1 MCKKRTLFRKKFHQL
16 NKIIFIGFV
25 LFTTSPLFAGT
36 TDSLPWETPGQ
47 KIEGWLTGSVARIVA
62 IVLIAVSGIM
72 FANGEHGGA
81 FRRMMGIMFGISI
94 SVGAVTLYSSLGF
107 SGAEV

>member
-1 MCKKRTLFRKKFHQL
+1 MFKRRNNIKRIYSRLC
-16 NKIIFIGFV
+16 NFILMGFV
-25 LFTTSPLFAGT
+25 FCLTSPLIAGT
-36 TDSLPWETPGQ
+36 TEGLPWDTPGQ
-47 KIEGWLTGSVARIVA
+47 KIEGWLTGSVAKIVA

-72 FANGEHGGA
+72 FANGEHGSA

-107 SGAEV
+107 SGAEI

>member
-1 MCKKRTLFRKKFHQL
+1 MYKRFDHVKNILYFTFYFFLYGFIW
-16 NKIIFIGFV
+16 IIS
-25 LFTTSPLFAGT
+25 SPVFSAT
-36 TDSLPWETPGQ
+36 TDSLPWDAPGQ
-47 KIEGWLTGSVARIVA
+47 KIESWLTGSVAKIVA
-62 IVLIAVSGIM
+62 IVLISVSGIM
-72 FANGEHGGA
+72 FANGEHGSA

>member
-1 MCKKRTLFRKKFHQL
+1 MCKRYAFPRKIYHQL
-16 NKIIFIGFV
+16 KQTILTGFV
-25 LFTTSPLFAGT
+25 LVTSSSVFAGT
-36 TDSLPWETPGQ
+36 TDSLPWDTPGQ

-72 FANGEHGGA
+72 FANGEHGSA
-81 FRRMMGIMFGISI
+81 FRRMMGVMFGISI